1 MTADAGQVIS
11 QRLDWRQRE
20 IAFDSAFPQL
30 IDLTIVVVDG
40 ATPELADDAAQRLI
54 AALKERRD
62 LFRTVRWPTGG
73 PFCERES
80 LLFLPLEDARA
91 ATSGLVKAAPLLV
104 RLRADQSLRGVLVVL
119 SEMLMGVKN
128 GEVSLQ
134 DIEPAMTAFSD
145 TFEDAVAGRP
155 AFVSWRTFFICRKA
169 STRETPHIPLLHT
182 VAACPTANPGAA
194 PCSSLRLTP

>member
-1 MTADAGQVIS
+1 M
-11 QRLDWRQRE
+11 
-20 IAFDSAFPQL
+20 
-30 IDLTIVVVDG
+30 VDG

-73 PFCERES
+73 PFFEREG

-134 DIEPAMTAFSD
+134 NIEPAMTAFSE

-155 AFVSWRTFFICRKA
+155 AFFSWRTFFIGRKA
-169 STRETPHIPLLHT
+169 TSRETRHILPI
-182 VAACPTANPGAA
+182 
-194 PCSSLRLTP
+194 SR

>member
-1 MTADAGQVIS
+1 MTADAGQLIS

-40 ATPELADDAAQRLI
+40 AAHELADDAAQRLI

-73 PFCERES
+73 PFFEREG
-80 LLFLPLEDARA
+80 LLFLPLEDTRA
-91 ATSGLVKAAPLLV
+91 AMSGIVKAAPQLV

-119 SEMLMGVKN
+119 SDMLLAVKN

-134 DIEPAMTAFSD
+134 DIEPAITAFSE
-145 TFEDAVAGRP
+145 TFEDAAAGRS
-155 AFVSWRTFFICRKA
+155 AFFSWRTFFIGRQA
-169 STRETPHIPLLHT
+169 DNPETRHILLIHP
-182 VAACPTANPGAA
+182 VMEYAALEPGGGAGE
-194 PCSSLRLTP
+194 